1 MTERQEGWQNKTV
14 KQENEL
20 LKIAVLSEFRA
31 KKNFPVGV
39 FAASLSMYK

>member
-20 LKIAVLSEFRA
+20 LKIAILSVFRA